1 MVYFSK
7 FNNLKGLINMSENKK
22 LYLKVIAGEL
32 FEASITKKS
41 FKEMGLGP
49 GSEVCLNFKATS
61 VEIL

>member
-1 MVYFSK
+1 
-7 FNNLKGLINMSENKK
+7 MSENKK